1 MSAKKIPI
9 LASPNV
15 LRLSRELGIDIKL
28 VHPSSKSG
36 RISID
41 DVKKYVNEL
50 LTKKVSVA
58 NDNFQKFDEDSS
70 DFNLYHTYHLDL
82 IDELYSQWSE
92 DPNAVEAWKY
102 YFEGYQTGKS
112 ENKIIVNQSVA

>member
-28 VHPSSKSG
+28 VNPSSKSG

-50 LTKKVSVA
+50 LTKKVSVEI
-58 NDNFQKFDEDSS
+58 NNSQKF
-70 DFNLYHTYHLDL
+70 
-82 IDELYSQWSE
+82 
-92 DPNAVEAWKY
+92 V
-102 YFEGYQTGKS
+102 
-112 ENKIIVNQSVA
+112 